1 MTTASETI
9 GERLVAFLPNLRRF
23 AISLCRSRVMADDL
37 VQGTC
42 ERALAAADSFDP
54 ATRFD
59 AWVFRILRNLWI
71 DDLRRQKTAGPSVD
85 IEAALDVGVASGEA
99 ASDARFALQ
108 RVAQALQALP
118 AEQREVIVLVCIEDF
133 SYRDAADVL
142 SIPVGTVMSRLAR
155 GRKALM
161 ELTGI
166 NPPETRSPADRSG

>member
-1 MTTASETI
+1 MKTAAQLV

-23 AISLCRSRVMADDL
+23 AISLCRSRVLADDL

-42 ERALAAADSFDP
+42 ERALAAAASFDP

-71 DDLRRQKTAGPSVD
+71 DDLRRQKTAGPTVD
-85 IEAALDVGVASGEA
+85 IESALDVGIASGEA
-99 ASDARFALQ
+99 ASDARFSLQ
-108 RVAQALQALP
+108 KVEQALQALP
-118 AEQREVIVLVCIEDF
+118 EEQREVIVLVCIEDF

-142 SIPVGTVMSRLAR
+142 SIPIGTVMSRLAR
-155 GRKALM
+155 GRKALA

-166 NPPETRSPADRSG
+166 KPQEARSPDGRDG